1 MFPGSH
7 LGDPW
12 WGNIRWRRCCFLSGD
27 AATYYSWKQVLHSLT
42 RCITSLRITSQW
54 SQMKIWQLA
63 DFNREITVCLQ
74 GQSIMC
80 LANSTGS
87 SVPVMRPCQWELLPG
102 GKSSGGID
110 QTRHTLI
117 AQRGHR
123 ITGTHTR
130 HIQYKS
136 KVGSG
141 PNGQL
146 SGFFPLSAQVLL
158 SLRLLLMMK
167 PHVLSRVCREVAFGL
182 HELLKTNAAN
192 IHCTDDWYTL
202 FSLLECI
209 GAGIKPPA
217 ALQVANTNP
226 DNDTGDS
233 VIANH
238 FIC

>member
-1 MFPGSH
+1 MERAVVGLLRLAIRLLRREDIGS
-7 LGDPW
+7 
-12 WGNIRWRRCCFLSGD
+12 
-27 AATYYSWKQVLHSLT
+27 QV
-42 RCITSLRITSQW
+42 
-54 SQMKIWQLA
+54 
-63 DFNREITVCLQ
+63 
-74 GQSIMC
+74 
-80 LANSTGS
+80 
-87 SVPVMRPCQWELLPG
+87 
-102 GKSSGGID
+102 
-110 QTRHTLI
+110 HTLD
-117 AQRGHR
+117 
-123 ITGTHTR
+123 TYSTN
-130 HIQYKS
+130 S
-136 KVGSG
+136 NVGSG

-167 PHVLSRVCREVAFGL
+167 SHVLSRVCREVAYGL

-209 GAGIKPPA
+209 GAGVKPPA

-233 VIANH
+233 VIVNH